1 MNKSL
6 TIICVVVLAVLSGYG
21 GYYLQQQT
29 LEQNASKDNQDI
41 VTEDQAIIGK
51 PIPDIRLKDLAGVE
65 QPLHKWSGKVLAINF
80 WATWCPP
87 CREEIPDFIELQNQY
102 GEQGLQFLGIA
113 LQYPEELTEFLEE
126 FPLNYP
132 TLAGGTDVI
141 AAGKALGNGIGAL
154 PYTVIIDKEGI
165 IKFTR
170 RGKLS
175 KSEAESVIIPLL

>member
-6 TIICVVVLAVLSGYG
+6 TIICVVVLAALSGYG

-29 LEQNASKDNQDI
+29 LEKDNQHI

-51 PIPDIRLKDLAGVE
+51 PMPDIRLNDLEGIE

-87 CREEIPDFIELQNQY
+87 CREEIPDFIELQNEY

-154 PYTVIIDKEGI
+154 PYTVIIDQEGI

>member
-1 MNKSL
+1 MQKIL
-6 TIICVVVLAVLSGYG
+6 IVFGVVVLAALSGFG
-21 GYYLQQQT
+21 GYYLQQQSVNKQA
-29 LEQNASKDNQDI
+29 LEENRKI
-41 VTEDQAIIGK
+41 ITEDQAIIGK
-51 PIPDIRLKDLAGVE
+51 PMPDVRLKDLEGVE
-65 QPLHKWSGKVLAINF
+65 QALHNWQGNVLAINF

-87 CREEIPDFIELQNQY
+87 CREEIPDFIDLQSQY
-102 GEQGLQFLGIA
+102 GNQGLQFLGIA

-154 PYTVIIDKEGI
+154 PYTVIVDKEGI
-165 IKFTR
+165 IRFTR

-175 KSEAESVIIPLL
+175 KSDAESAILPLL